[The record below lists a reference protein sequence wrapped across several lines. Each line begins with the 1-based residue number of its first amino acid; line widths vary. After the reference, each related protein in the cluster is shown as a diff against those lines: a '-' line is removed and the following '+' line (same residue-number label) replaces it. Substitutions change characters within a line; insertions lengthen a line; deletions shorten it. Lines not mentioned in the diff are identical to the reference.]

1 MQKEQMSRV
10 YEESF
15 IVYEMMDD
23 ASFTSF
29 LTVFQVTSGRCAG
42 NNERLN
48 AMELRLRL
56 GRFRLDAGLEPGNAR
71 SLGKLNP
78 LSYRDSFS

>member
-48 AMELRLRL
+48 AMELRFPRIFWINV
-56 GRFRLDAGLEPGNAR
+56 GMSDWCFFRKSTKTVLKKKE
-71 SLGKLNP
+71 
-78 LSYRDSFS
+78 